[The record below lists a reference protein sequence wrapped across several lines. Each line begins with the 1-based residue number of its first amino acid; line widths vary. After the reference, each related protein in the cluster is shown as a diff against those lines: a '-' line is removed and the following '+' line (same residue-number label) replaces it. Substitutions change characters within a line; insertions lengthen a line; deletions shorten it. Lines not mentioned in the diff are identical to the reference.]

1 MFLLCFCPLCLSIS
15 VDLTQPFLN
24 MHLLIVLKAKEPRT
38 TKEKSQIS
46 DTPEVEWNVACVKI
60 TNLMIQWNV
69 ACISLG
75 YDTSLT
81 CKALGK
87 PLLHVVL
94 FVVSALVCF
103 FNWYVSLHAL
113 LELPHKSL
121 SYKEGDPVY
130 DP

>member
-1 MFLLCFCPLCLSIS
+1 VLRPLCLSIS

-38 TKEKSQIS
+38 AKEESQIS
-46 DTPEVEWNVACVKI
+46 DTLEVEWNVACVKI

-81 CKALGK
+81 CNVGAAL
-87 PLLHVVL
+87 VL
-94 FVVSALVCF
+94 FLPF
-103 FNWYVSLHAL
+103 TIFNF
-113 LELPHKSL
+113 
-121 SYKEGDPVY
+121 
-130 DP
+130 